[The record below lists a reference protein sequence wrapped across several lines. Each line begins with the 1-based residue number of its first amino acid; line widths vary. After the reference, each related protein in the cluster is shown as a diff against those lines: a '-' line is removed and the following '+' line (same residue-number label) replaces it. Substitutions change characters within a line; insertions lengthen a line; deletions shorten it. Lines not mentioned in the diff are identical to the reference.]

1 MTFVAI
7 ALIRI
12 YQLTLGPLLSPC
24 CRFYPSCS
32 NYCIE
37 ALRIHGFL
45 KGLWLGM
52 VRLGKCHPF
61 HAGGVDLVPPRKA
74 EYAAE
79 GLRMR

>member
-1 MTFVAI
+1 MTSVAI

-37 ALRIHGFL
+37 AFRTHGFL

>member
-1 MTFVAI
+1 MTAIAI
-7 ALIRI
+7 ALIRL

-37 ALRIHGFL
+37 ALRTHGFL
-45 KGLWLGM
+45 KGLWLGF

-61 HAGGVDLVPPRKA
+61 HAGGVDLVPPRKV
-74 EYAAE
+74 ECAAE
-79 GLRMR
+79 GLGMR

>member
-1 MTFVAI
+1 MTHLAI
-7 ALIRI
+7 GLIKL
-12 YQLTLGPLLSPC
+12 YQLTLGPWLGPC

-37 ALRIHGFL
+37 ALRTHGFL

-61 HAGGVDLVPPRKA
+61 HAGGVDFVPPHKV
-74 EYAAE
+74 ECSAE
-79 GLRMR
+79 GLR